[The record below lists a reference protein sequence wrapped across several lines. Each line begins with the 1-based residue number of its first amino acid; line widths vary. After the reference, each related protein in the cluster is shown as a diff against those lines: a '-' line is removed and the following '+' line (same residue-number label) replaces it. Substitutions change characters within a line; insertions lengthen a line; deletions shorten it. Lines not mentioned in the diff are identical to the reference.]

1 MADNSK
7 KTSGNIDPLLELEQ
21 QVPVHKRSILWVS
34 IAIAVLVIVLFFYYT
49 TSNKDTSIKYK
60 TTEVQ
65 QGNLVITVTATGTLE
80 PVNQVEVGTEV
91 SGTIE
96 SVHADYNDHVKIG
109 QVLARLETDQ
119 LEAKLRQ
126 SRASLDL
133 AKARVKEAE
142 ATVVETRNNFQRTKE
157 LAKKGLCSKETCD
170 AAEAAYKRAK
180 AALSSAKAQV
190 TQSKA
195 QLDADQTALE
205 KAVIHSPVNGIVL
218 KRSAEPGQTVAAS
231 FQAPVLFT
239 LAEDLTR
246 MELHADIDEAD
257 VGQVKVKQ
265 PASFTV
271 DAYPDR
277 HFSAHLLKVYYA
289 PKVVQDVVTY
299 EALLAVDNTEL
310 LLRPGM
316 TATAD
321 IIIKK
326 IENAILVPNAAL
338 RFTPPQTTSKTSVLR
353 SILPGPPRRQEKQRK
368 IVLSEKTQQHVWIL
382 QDGKPVAIPVTIGA
396 TNGRM
401 TEILDGKIKPGMML
415 LVDVL
420 RNNQ

>member
-1 MADNSK
+1 MSDDSK
-7 KTSGNIDPLLELEQ
+7 KTSTDIEQILDIEQ
-21 QVPVHKRSILWVS
+21 QVPVYKRLALW
-34 IAIAVLVIVLFFYYT
+34 IGLVILFVLITLIFNYITANKHT
-49 TSNKDTSIKYK
+49 TIQFK
-60 TTEVQ
+60 TAEAQ
-65 QGNLVITVTATGTLE
+65 RGNLVITVTATGTLE

-96 SVHADYNDHVKIG
+96 SVNADYNDHVKVG

-119 LEAKLRQ
+119 LDARLRQ
-126 SRASLDL
+126 SKASLDL
-133 AKARVKEAE
+133 ARARVREAE
-142 ATVVETRNNFQRTKE
+142 ATVIETRNNFKRAKE

-170 AAEAAYKRAK
+170 AAEAAYKRAE
-180 AALSSAKAQV
+180 AALTSANAQV

-218 KRSAEPGQTVAAS
+218 KRSVEPGQTVAAS

-257 VGQVKVKQ
+257 VGQVKVDQ
-265 PASFTV
+265 SASFTV

-277 HFSAHLLKVYYA
+277 DFSARLLKVYYA

-299 EALLAVDNTEL
+299 EALLSVDNTEL

-321 IIIKK
+321 IIIKN
-326 IENAILVPNAAL
+326 IEDALLVPNAAL
-338 RFTPPQTTSKTSVLR
+338 RFSPPQTKTEPSAIR
-353 SILPGPPRRQEKQRK
+353 SILPGPHRHEEKQRK
-368 IVLSEKTQQHVWIL
+368 ILLSEKTQQQVWLL

-401 TEILDGKIKPGMML
+401 TEILDGDIKPGTSL
-415 LVDVL
+415 LVDVI
-420 RNNQ
+420 RNQ